1 MTSRT
6 TLIAVAAAQLTA
18 NLAGQVVALRRRR
31 AFDVPYMHGSPD
43 HVGRD
48 SWWFGTAYSAPSYM
62 LAAQIWAITRLAAA
76 SDDRAR
82 GVLRLLGT
90 GMIAGYLSEQFSR
103 QLLTPAGVDPVE
115 TPIVAVGLAG
125 AGGPEAAGGAVRRS
139 RLRP

>member
-6 TLIAVAAAQLTA
+6 TLIAVSAAQLTA

-31 AFDVPYMHGSPD
+31 AFDVPFMHGSPD

-90 GMIAGYLSEQFSR
+90 RMIAGYLSERFSR
-103 QLLTPAGVDPVE
+103 RLLTPAGFDPVE
-115 TPIVAVGLAG
+115 TPIVAAGLAG
-125 AGGPEAAGGAVRRS
+125 AVAMAVVGARRQAGR
-139 RLRP
+139 

>member
-6 TLIAVAAAQLTA
+6 TLIAVSAAQLTA

-31 AFDVPYMHGSPD
+31 AFDVPFMHGSPD

-62 LAAQIWAITRLAAA
+62 LAAQIWAITRLAAVP
-76 SDDRAR
+76 DDRAR

-125 AGGPEAAGGAVRRS
+125 AVAMAVVGARRQAGR
-139 RLRP
+139 

>member
-31 AFDVPYMHGSPD
+31 AFDVPFMHGSPD

-48 SWWFGTAYSAPSYM
+48 SWWWGTALSGPSYM
-62 LAAQIWAITRLAAA
+62 TAAQVWAIARLAVAP
-76 SDDRAR
+76 DDRAR

-90 GMIAGYLSEQFSR
+90 GMIPGYLSER
-103 QLLTPAGVDPVE
+103 PARRLLTPAGFDPVE

-125 AGGPEAAGGAVRRS
+125 AVAMAVVGARRQAS
-139 RLRP
+139 R